1 VKQLWAA
8 AACFLAFTAPAA
20 AWAQQ
25 TSGTIAVFPVLFQKG
40 NARAEHTGKEVLNS
54 LLDSAKTARV
64 PQDQILKAWQDTT
77 GAPWPEKPTHLAT
90 REEMLAVGRAVNA
103 EMVMETLVKWH
114 TRTVW
119 VSLGPKVKSD
129 CTVTCLILNS
139 STGETV
145 FEARDIKMDDTAKE
159 DVVRAVGGAVLSGA
173 IVVPVLTTGGDP
185 TPHQQ
190 RAVQLALNK
199 ALMPWIKART
209 ASAPRQ

>member
-1 VKQLWAA
+1 MKHLWAFA
-8 AACFLAFTAPAA
+8 TLLIGATPVAGLCQSSPA
-20 AWAQQ
+20 
-25 TSGTIAVFPVLFQKG
+25 SVAVMPVLFQKG
-40 NARAEHTGKEVLNS
+40 TARAERTGKEVLNS
-54 LLDSAKTARV
+54 LLDAAKTTRV

-103 EMVMETLVKWH
+103 ELVMETLVKWH
-114 TRTVW
+114 NRTVW

-129 CTVTCLILNS
+129 CTVTCLILNTA
-139 STGETV
+139 TGETV
-145 FEARDIKMDDTAKE
+145 LEAKDIKMDDTARE

-190 RAVQLALNK
+190 RAVQLALGK
-199 ALMPWIKART
+199 ALSPWIKGRT
-209 ASAPRQ
+209 APAPGK